1 MRSTIVIDVLG
12 EDLLD
17 LKEAT
22 KAQPFRN
29 PRTRKPAHVAS
40 IYRYVEK
47 GARASNGQRIR
58 LETIRTP
65 RGLMT
70 SRQAIVRFIEALT
83 DPEKQETLAVPA
95 SVRRSQGVVDRE
107 LDEAGIA

>member
-1 MRSTIVIDVLG
+1 MHSALTIDVLS
-12 EDLLD
+12 EDLID
-17 LKEAT
+17 LKDAA

-29 PRTRKPAHVAS
+29 PRTRKPAHIAS

-47 GARASNGQRIR
+47 GARAANGQRIR

-70 SRQAIVRFIEALT
+70 SRQAIVRFIAALT
-83 DPEKQETLAVPA
+83 DPEKQEGLVVPA
-95 SVRRSQGVVDRE
+95 SVRRSQRVVDRE